1 MERVIDLKL
10 TENTMRVGNREPNQ
24 HCRKPRRYKL
34 ALLTFVG
41 LLAPVY
47 FVPPA
52 LTEVLTGPRLL
63 TVSVAVAVIVALMT
77 YVIMPVLTFF
87 ATSWLYKQPSRKS

>member
-1 MERVIDLKL
+1 
-10 TENTMRVGNREPNQ
+10 MRVGNREPNQ

-63 TVSVAVAVIVALMT
+63 TVSVAVAAIVALMA
-77 YVIMPVLTFF
+77 YIIMPVLTSL
-87 ATSWLYKQPSRKS
+87 ATNWLYEEPTKKS